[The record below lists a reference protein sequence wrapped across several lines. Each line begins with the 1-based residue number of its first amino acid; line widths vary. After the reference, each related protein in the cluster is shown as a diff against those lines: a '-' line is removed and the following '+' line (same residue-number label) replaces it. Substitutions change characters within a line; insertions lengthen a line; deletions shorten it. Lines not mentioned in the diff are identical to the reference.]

1 MVVLEQS
8 GHQQVHWLDFNGTNN
23 FIGNSAEWDGGEIYA
38 ETNSLLRFNGISTF
52 SYNSA
57 EWYGGAIHAETNS
70 SLSFIGTT
78 DFSNNSADYDGG
90 AIDAYSSVLPT
101 FVGTCSFSSNLAVQ
115 GGAITA
121 YINTILFYDGSI
133 RFVNNGYD
141 PDDVNTIRDSHGGAI
156 NLVSGSTFSITHD
169 TIVYWENNYAN
180 FGGVISV
187 CNINFIYCT
196 QIVNYS
202 PPEKCCFFS
211 T

>member
-1 MVVLEQS
+1 MRKPC
-8 GHQQVHWLDFNGTNN
+8 
-23 FIGNSAEWDGGEIYA
+23 
-38 ETNSLLRFNGISTF
+38 NSLLHFNGISIF

-90 AIDAYSSVLPT
+90 AYMSVLPT

-121 YINTILFYDGSI
+121 YINTILFFDGSI

-141 PDDVNTIRDSHGGAI
+141 PDDVNTIRDSRGGAI

-187 CNINFIYCT
+187 RNINFIYCT